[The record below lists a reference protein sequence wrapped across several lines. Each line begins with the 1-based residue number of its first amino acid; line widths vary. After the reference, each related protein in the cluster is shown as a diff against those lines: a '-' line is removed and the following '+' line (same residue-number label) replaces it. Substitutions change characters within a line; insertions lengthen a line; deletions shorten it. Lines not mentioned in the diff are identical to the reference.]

1 MRRCPTLNAYSIK
14 EDDDSIKI
22 IITLKRRIAGW
33 VGGNQPAWV
42 ALLMLS
48 LFAAAIELIYAR
60 YSSTN
65 AKVPFGEI
73 AGYALSISLA
83 SIITGILLGF
93 LFGIPRTLS
102 GSSQSQLPIENHDS
116 AKDSTASNTTQ
127 PPNLG
132 TNTNLEQISDW
143 LTKMLVGVGLTQI
156 GQIPNALGAISRELQ
171 PGFGNAPGAPVFGGL
186 IIIFFSVCG
195 FLIGY
200 LWTRINLTK
209 AFRTAELEVLAAKV
223 STIESSTAKFAD
235 SLSDVQTQTDKD
247 AAALSLSQ
255 KLLDPTAGDPIVSQS
270 EIVDA
275 VKGSSSALK
284 VQLFYLAR
292 KFRKDRNDDPKKKSE
307 IARVI
312 PLLRALI
319 ASDLADRY
327 HRTHAQLAYALS
339 DQTEPDFSGAVNEI
353 TNAIQMREKRGETGY
368 RNYELFRSLC
378 NIRLVNL
385 TNDER
390 RKTELNADIISDLK
404 AVAQED
410 ITKVRDESAI
420 VQWLQE
426 MKLSEQDLVR

>member
-1 MRRCPTLNAYSIK
+1 MSNSKNAYLIR

-102 GSSQSQLPIENHDS
+102 GSSQPQAPIENHDS
-116 AKDSTASNTTQ
+116 TKDPTASNTTQ

-156 GQIPNALGAISRELQ
+156 GQIPNGLRTISRELQ
-171 PGFGNAPGAPVFGGL
+171 PGFGSAPGAPVFGGL

-209 AFRTAELEVLAAKV
+209 AFRTAELDVLAAKV
-223 STIESSTAKFAD
+223 STIESSNARVAD
-235 SLSDVQTQTDKD
+235 ALSDVQTQTDKD
-247 AAALSLSQ
+247 AAALSISQ
-255 KLLDPTAGDPIVSQS
+255 KLLDPTSGDPIVSQG

-275 VKGSSSALK
+275 VKASSSALK

-292 KFRKDRNDDPKKKSE
+292 KFRKDRNDDPKRKSE

-319 ASDLADRY
+319 ASDSSDRY
-327 HRTHAQLAYALS
+327 HRTHAQLAYALN
-339 DQTEPDFSGAVNEI
+339 DQSEPDFAGAVNEI
-353 TNAIQMREKRGETGY
+353 TNAIKMRDQRSDTGY

-378 NIRLVNL
+378 NIRLMTL
-385 TNDER
+385 ANDES
-390 RKTELNADIISDLK
+390 KKAELKANIVSDLK
-404 AVAQED
+404 EAAKED
-410 ITKVRDESAI
+410 IAKVRDLPPI
-420 VQWLQE
+420 TQWLQE
-426 MKLSEQDLVR
+426 MGLSEQDLVS

>member
-1 MRRCPTLNAYSIK
+1 MPNSKDTYSIK
-14 EDDDSIKI
+14 EDDDSIRI
-22 IITLKRRIAGW
+22 IITLKKRIAGW
-33 VGGNQPAWV
+33 VSGNQPAWV

-60 YSSTN
+60 YSAAN

-102 GSSQSQLPIENHDS
+102 GSGPSQVPVENQDS
-116 AKDSTASNTTQ
+116 AKDSTASNAT
-127 PPNLG
+127 PALHLG

-156 GQIPNALGAISRELQ
+156 GQIPKGLDAISRRLQ
-171 PGFGNAPGAPVFGGL
+171 PGFGTAPGAPVFGGL

-209 AFRTAELEVLAAKV
+209 AFRTAELDVLAAKV
-223 STIESSTAKFAD
+223 STIESSSAKVAD
-235 SLSDVQTQTDKD
+235 ALSNVQTQADKD

-255 KLLDPTAGDPIVSQS
+255 KLLDPASGDRAVSQA

-275 VKGSSSALK
+275 VRESSSAFK

-292 KFRKDRNDDPKKKSE
+292 KFRKDRNDDPKRKSE

-319 ASDLADRY
+319 ASDSDNRY

-339 DQTEPDFSGAVNEI
+339 DQTDSDLAGAVNEI
-353 TNAIQMREKRGETGY
+353 TTAIQLREKRGDTGY

-378 NIRLVNL
+378 NIRLMNL
-385 TNDER
+385 TNDENK
-390 RKTELNADIISDLK
+390 KTELKANIISDLK
-404 AVAQED
+404 QVAKED
-410 ITKVRDESAI
+410 ITKVRDEPLIA
-420 VQWLQE
+420 QWLE
-426 MKLSEQDLVR
+426 ETKLSEQDLVS